1 MNVNVP
7 TTVWAR
13 MVNVAEARGVKV
25 EDILVAAIVEV
36 TKPRNRKERVLEL
49 VRAGLPDA
57 VVAERTG
64 ELKNYVGDT
73 RRKAHLAPN
82 RQPRTNTETP
92 TKENKK

>member
-7 TTVWAR
+7 TPVWAR

-57 VVAERTG
+57 VIAERTG
-64 ELKNYVGDT
+64 ELKNYVGAA
-73 RRKAHLAPN
+73 RRAAHLPPN
-82 RQPRTNTETP
+82 RQTRTTTETP
-92 TKENKK
+92 TKETKK

>member
-7 TTVWAR
+7 TQVWAR

-25 EDILVAAIVEV
+25 EDILVAAIVDI

-57 VVAERTG
+57 VIAERTG
-64 ELKNYVGDT
+64 ELKNYVSET
-73 RRKAHLAPN
+73 RRAAHLPPN
-82 RQPRTNTETP
+82 RQQRTTTETP
-92 TKENKK
+92 TKETK